1 VHKDSYIK
9 EDIYQQNITKDIFA
23 ERCKEVEISKVQRM
37 NKEQIDTKIK
47 DEI

>member
-9 EDIYQQNITKDIFA
+9 EDICRQNITKDIFA
-23 ERCKEVEISKVQRM
+23 ERCKEVEISKVQRI
-37 NKEQIDTKIK
+37 NKEQMDTKIE